1 MNVVMNVDEAHEVL
15 TLVTSQVLDNV
26 ELSEEV
32 REAVRVWRRD
42 RGLGSKELN
51 EFTVKLNEALGTYID
66 EQTTRYLRTR
76 GEGRVSSAER
86 RTR

>member
-1 MNVVMNVDEAHEVL
+1 MNVVMNVDEVHEVL

-26 ELSEEV
+26 ELSDEV
-32 REAVRVWRRD
+32 REAVRLWRRE
-42 RGLGSKELN
+42 RNLGSKELDA
-51 EFTVKLNEALGTYID
+51 FTVKLNQALGNYID

-76 GEGRVSSAER
+76 GEMRVSSAER